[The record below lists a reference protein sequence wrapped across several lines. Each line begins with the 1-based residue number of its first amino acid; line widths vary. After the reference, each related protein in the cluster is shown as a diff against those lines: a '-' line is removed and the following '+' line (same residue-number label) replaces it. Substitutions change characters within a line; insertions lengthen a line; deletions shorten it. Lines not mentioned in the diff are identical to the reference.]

1 MSHEIV
7 LKQVAVEKMAIAP
20 IGPLPSILTDIYQPE
35 HNIAIWQRGLSTEL
49 QHNIELLMQ
58 QAKSLALALSVTP
71 ANAAE
76 LLHDK
81 LVDYA
86 GAKVLS
92 EDIALIVDMFCCL
105 FDAQEVVVRLTILD
119 KPMCPK
125 FHVDHVPCRL
135 VTTYAGSATQ
145 WLSNQGLDRT
155 KLGAGSFGQP
165 DDCSGLFAKESVIHQ
180 MATGDVALLKG
191 SGWEGNENNGLVHR
205 SPAYVPNERRLLLTI
220 DFI

>member
-1 MSHEIV
+1 MRKHTA
-7 LKQVAVEKMAIAP
+7 LKSIPLENTSTLP
-20 IGPLPSILTDIYQPE
+20 ISPLPSILTDIYQPE

-49 QHNIELLMQ
+49 QYNVELLMQ
-58 QAKSLALALSVTP
+58 QAKSLALALPVTP
-71 ANAAE
+71 EDAAE

-81 LVDYA
+81 LVNYA

-105 FDAQEVVVRLTILD
+105 FDAQKVGVRLTILD

-135 VTTYAGSATQ
+135 VTTYVGSATQ

-155 KLGAGSFGQP
+155 KLGAGSLGQP

>member
-1 MSHEIV
+1 MRKHTA
-7 LKQVAVEKMAIAP
+7 LKSILLENTSTLP
-20 IGPLPSILTDIYQPE
+20 ISPLPSILTDIYQPE

-49 QHNIELLMQ
+49 QYNVELLMQ
-58 QAKSLALALSVTP
+58 QAKSLALALPVTP
-71 ANAAE
+71 EDAAE

-81 LVDYA
+81 LVNYA

-105 FDAQEVVVRLTILD
+105 FDAQKVGVRLTILD

-135 VTTYAGSATQ
+135 VTTYVGSATQ

-155 KLGAGSFGQP
+155 KLGAGSLGQP

-180 MATGDVALLKG
+180 LATGDVALLKG
-191 SGWEGNENNGLVHR
+191 SGWEGNESNGLVHR
-205 SPAYVPNERRLLLTI
+205 SPVYIPNERRLLLTI

>member
-1 MSHEIV
+1 MSHEMV

-35 HNIAIWQRGLSTEL
+35 HNIAIWQRALSTDL
-49 QHNIELLMQ
+49 QYNVELLMQ
-58 QAKSLALALSVTP
+58 QAESLSLALPVTP
-71 ANAAE
+71 ADAAE
-76 LLHDK
+76 LLYDK
-81 LVDYA
+81 LADYA
-86 GAKVLS
+86 GTKVLS

-105 FDAQEVVVRLTILD
+105 FDAQEVGVRLTILD

-155 KLGAGSFGQP
+155 KLGAGSLGQP

-180 MATGDVALLKG
+180 MAAGDVALLKG

-205 SPAYVPNERRLLLTI
+205 SPEYIPNERRLLLTI

>member
-1 MSHEIV
+1 MRKHTA
-7 LKQVAVEKMAIAP
+7 LKSILLENTSTLP
-20 IGPLPSILTDIYQPE
+20 ISPLPSILTDIYQPE

-49 QHNIELLMQ
+49 QYNVELLMQ
-58 QAKSLALALSVTP
+58 QAKSLALALPVTP
-71 ANAAE
+71 EDAAE

-81 LVDYA
+81 LVNYA

-105 FDAQEVVVRLTILD
+105 FDAQKVGVRLTILD

-135 VTTYAGSATQ
+135 VTTYVGSATQ

-155 KLGAGSFGQP
+155 KLGAGSLGQP

>member
-1 MSHEIV
+1 MRKHTA
-7 LKQVAVEKMAIAP
+7 LKSILLENTSTLP
-20 IGPLPSILTDIYQPE
+20 ISPLPSILTDIYQPE

-49 QHNIELLMQ
+49 QYNVELLMQ
-58 QAKSLALALSVTP
+58 QAKSLALALPVTP
-71 ANAAE
+71 EDAAE

-81 LVDYA
+81 LVNYA

-105 FDAQEVVVRLTILD
+105 FDAQKVGVRLTILD

-155 KLGAGSFGQP
+155 KLGAGSLGQP

-191 SGWEGNENNGLVHR
+191 SGWEGNESNGLVHR
-205 SPAYVPNERRLLLTI
+205 SPVYIPNERRLLLTI